1 MDKYVLVAQKFHV
14 HLLRRVALGDG
25 GHATMLR
32 LNGSSWL
39 LRPVVYVQNQVRL
52 PCDIY
57 EQLSSAVWVQ
67 GRAVPNM
74 KKNGKVKGQ
83 GHAILGGL

>member
-1 MDKYVLVAQKFHV
+1 MDKYVLVTQKFDV

-39 LRPVVYVQNQVRL
+39 LRPVVYVQDQVGL
-52 PCDIY
+52 ACDIY
-57 EQLSSAVWVQ
+57 EQFSSAV
-67 GRAVPNM
+67 
-74 KKNGKVKGQ
+74 
-83 GHAILGGL
+83 

>member
-1 MDKYVLVAQKFHV
+1 MDKYVLVTQKFDV

-25 GHATMLR
+25 GHATVLR

-39 LRPVVYVQNQVRL
+39 LRPVVYVQNQVGL

-57 EQLSSAVWVQ
+57 EQFPSAVRVQ

-74 KKNGKVKGQ
+74 KKKW
-83 GHAILGGL
+83 

>member
-32 LNGSSWL
+32 LNGSSGL
-39 LRPVVYVQNQVRL
+39 LGPVVYV
-52 PCDIY
+52 
-57 EQLSSAVWVQ
+57 
-67 GRAVPNM
+67 
-74 KKNGKVKGQ
+74 
-83 GHAILGGL
+83 

>member
-1 MDKYVLVAQKFHV
+1 MDKYVLVTQKFDV

-25 GHATMLR
+25 GHATVLR

-39 LRPVVYVQNQVRL
+39 LRPVVYVQNQVGL

-57 EQLSSAVWVQ
+57 EQFPSAVRVQ

-74 KKNGKVKGQ
+74 KKKMVGLRGKVTPF
-83 GHAILGGL
+83 

>member
-1 MDKYVLVAQKFHV
+1 MFATSRRRTWLKVKITKSHLQVNVDKYVLVAQKFHV

-57 EQLSSAVWVQ
+57 EQFSSAV
-67 GRAVPNM
+67 
-74 KKNGKVKGQ
+74 
-83 GHAILGGL
+83 

>member
-1 MDKYVLVAQKFHV
+1 MDKYVLVTQKFDV

-25 GHATMLR
+25 GHATVLR

-39 LRPVVYVQNQVRL
+39 LRPVVYVQNQVGL

-57 EQLSSAVWVQ
+57 EQFSSAVRVQ

-74 KKNGKVKGQ
+74 KKMVRLRGKVTPF
-83 GHAILGGL
+83 